1 MNLSS
6 LLQLDLFIVATSLS
20 RMTISFW
27 FFMIT
32 LVAFGLLSV
41 SLLFGHD
48 HDLDQDMDHDMDH
61 DTDHDT
67 DHDGAANMSFLSVRV
82 LLMFVSGFGAGGYF
96 AARNDYNVV
105 ASSLWGIGAG
115 LVMASIGYFVL
126 NYFYRHQAS
135 SSVRTK
141 DVIGKEAIVT
151 TSILPG
157 GTGEVACWVGDRQEY
172 FSARA
177 RLDKTIPNTTKVTIQ
192 DAMGVVLIVEPINQA
207 TT

>member
-1 MNLSS
+1 MDFNSITQPSYFL
-6 LLQLDLFIVATSLS
+6 VATSLS
-20 RMTISFW
+20 RTAISFW

-32 LVAFGLLSV
+32 FTAFSLLAV

-48 HDLDQDMDHDMDH
+48 HDMDHDMDH
-61 DTDHDT
+61 DADHDT

-96 AARNDYNVV
+96 AARNDYGIV
-105 ASSLWGIGAG
+105 ASSMWGVSTGF
-115 LVMASIGYFVL
+115 VMAAIGYFVL

-135 SSVRTK
+135 SSVRTR

-151 TSILPG
+151 TPILPG

-172 FSARA
+172 FPAQTKS
-177 RLDKTIPNTTKVTIQ
+177 DQTISTKTKVTVQ
-192 DAMGVVLIVEPINQA
+192 DAMGVVLIVEPGSN
-207 TT
+207 

>member
-1 MNLSS
+1 
-6 LLQLDLFIVATSLS
+6 
-20 RMTISFW
+20 MTISFW

-32 LVAFGLLSV
+32 LVAFGLLSI

-48 HDLDQDMDHDMDH
+48 HDLDQDMDHDIDH

-67 DHDGAANMSFLSVRV
+67 DHEGAGNMSFLSVRV
-82 LLMFVSGFGAGGYF
+82 ILMFVSGFGAGGFF
-96 AARNDYNVV
+96 AARNDYSVV
-105 ASSLWGIGAG
+105 ASSLWGVGAC

-157 GTGEVACWVGDRQEY
+157 GTGEIACWVGDRQEY
-172 FSARA
+172 FPAQT
-177 RLDKTIPNTTKVTIQ
+177 RLDQTVPNTTKVTIQ
-192 DAMGVVLIVEPINQA
+192 DAMGVVLIVKPVSQGY
-207 TT
+207 T

>member
-1 MNLSS
+1 MELRS
-6 LLQLDLFIVATSLS
+6 LIQSDNFLIATSLS
-20 RMTISFW
+20 RMTLSFW

-32 LVAFGLLSV
+32 FTAFALLAV

-48 HDLDQDMDHDMDH
+48 HDMDQDVDHDLDH
-61 DTDHDT
+61 DTDHDA

-96 AARNDYNVV
+96 AARNDYGVIG
-105 ASSLWGIGAG
+105 SSLWGIVSGFVLA
-115 LVMASIGYFVL
+115 VIGYSVL

-135 SSVRTK
+135 SSVSTK

-157 GTGEVACWVGDRQEY
+157 GTGEIACWVGDRQEY
-172 FSARA
+172 FPAQT
-177 RLDKTIPNTTKVTIQ
+177 RLNQTILTTTKVTVQ
-192 DAMGVVLIVEPINQA
+192 DAMGIILIVEPRSN
-207 TT
+207 